1 MTNIEKV
8 LLALLLKEVISFLN
22 IDLTVT
28 NLLDV
33 GRAFVIQEG
42 L

>member
-1 MTNIEKV
+1 MTNTEKV
-8 LLALLLKEVISFLN
+8 LLTLLLKEVISFLN

>member
-8 LLALLLKEVISFLN
+8 LLTLLLKEVISFLN

-33 GRAFVIQEG
+33 GRAFVI
-42 L
+42 

>member
-8 LLALLLKEVISFLN
+8 LLTLLLKEVISFLN

>member
-8 LLALLLKEVISFLN
+8 LFTLLLKEVISFLN

-28 NLLDV
+28 SLLDV
-33 GRAFVIQEG
+33 GRAFVI
-42 L
+42 